1 MGKVTDLAE
10 KVLNENDLPMTAKQ
24 IYDYAVNNYDELVKE
39 TFSGKTPKDTLAS
52 QLYTNSKKQNT
63 KFNKFK
69 NGKDAIK
76 FGLKS
81 KDYGI
86 ESSNDSD
93 NSYDDESGNDNSTE
107 DGNANWVESD
117 LHKYLAS
124 YMSDVCY
131 CKTIQETE
139 SVKGKKNSHTWVHPD
154 IVGVRFFKEYYDEI
168 TMKLLNVNN
177 KEKFELYS
185 FEIKRSIDLA
195 NANVEFF
202 QAASNSSWANYGY
215 LVAKDIDEE
224 DDDLKEKLTRL
235 NRTFGIGVIKLNVQS
250 YSESKVL
257 YEAQKNE
264 IDYET
269 IDKLIELNN
278 DRINVF
284 FKEILAIC
292 EDGRTEVLSS
302 IFDDVFE
309 SDVEGETYA
318 KSKNMIELEQN

>member
-1 MGKVTDLAE
+1 
-10 KVLNENDLPMTAKQ
+10 
-24 IYDYAVNNYDELVKE
+24 
-39 TFSGKTPKDTLAS
+39 
-52 QLYTNSKKQNT
+52 
-63 KFNKFK
+63 
-69 NGKDAIK
+69 
-76 FGLKS
+76 
-81 KDYGI
+81 
-86 ESSNDSD
+86 
-93 NSYDDESGNDNSTE
+93 
-107 DGNANWVESD
+107 
-117 LHKYLAS
+117 
-124 YMSDVCY
+124 
-131 CKTIQETE
+131 
-139 SVKGKKNSHTWVHPD
+139 
-154 IVGVRFFKEYYDEI
+154 
-168 TMKLLNVNN
+168 MKLLNVNN

>member
-10 KVLNENDLPMTAKQ
+10 KVLNENSSPMTAKQ
-24 IYDYAVNNYDELVKE
+24 IYDYAVKNYNELVEE
-39 TFSGKTPKDTLAS
+39 TFSGKTPEFTMSA

-69 NGKDAIK
+69 NGKEAIK
-76 FGLKS
+76 FGLKG

-86 ESSNDSD
+86 VSSNESD
-93 NSYDDESGNDNSTE
+93 NFYEDESINENSSETKKGNWD
-107 DGNANWVESD
+107 ESD

-124 YMSDVCY
+124 YMSDICY
-131 CKTIQETE
+131 CKTIREKDST
-139 SVKGKKNSHTWVHPD
+139 KGKKNSHTWVHPD

-168 TMKLLNVNN
+168 TMELLNVNN

-185 FEIKRSIDLA
+185 FEIKRSIDLS

-224 DDDLKEKLTRL
+224 DEDLKEKLTRL

-250 YSESKVL
+250 YSESKIL

-269 IDKLIELNN
+269 LDKLIDLNN
-278 DRINVF
+278 DRINDF

-292 EDGRTEVLSS
+292 GDGRTEVVSS
-302 IFDDVFE
+302 TFDDTFE
-309 SDVEGETYA
+309 SDVDGENFA
-318 KSKNMIELEQN
+318 KKKNMI